1 MNDLVVLQQ
10 ALAHTINADPVLCL
24 AHAVAWLDPLHGDLD
39 DMDMPESEHDT
50 VLVALHILRRAFPE
64 IYFDALQAIC
74 QGASYQR
81 LDHLICDAVQAQG
94 IPLDNLEWIGWGIP
108 LPVYGALLDDPDF
121 YTTHPDVIPVL
132 ECFGISPQPNP
143 YNILIPDVTYKVADI
158 IADDLLQQPG
168 NHWRQVGWLLK
179 YLTSSTGNSSCD
191 LDHETMSEIQP
202 LSWDADDIAFAREI
216 VEEAD
221 GIMADVYA
229 GLTWISQNPTSL
241 EVLSRNVQKIY
252 QTKGQKNA
260 RYQLE
265 WSCPTQR
272 DERGTQS
279 VA

>member
-24 AHAVAWLDPLHGDLD
+24 AHAVAWLDPLHGELE

-64 IYFDALQAIC
+64 IYFDALQAIR

-108 LPVYGALLDDPDF
+108 LPAYGALLDDPDF
-121 YTTHPDVIPVL
+121 YTTHPDMIPVL

-143 YNILIPDVTYKVADI
+143 YNIVIPDVTYKVADI
-158 IADDLLQQPG
+158 IADDLLKQPE
-168 NHWRQVGWLLK
+168 NHWRQVAWLIRWV
-179 YLTSSTGNSSCD
+179 TSSTNNSCVD
-191 LDHETMSEIQP
+191 WDEEMMSSVQP

-221 GIMADVYA
+221 GIMADVHA